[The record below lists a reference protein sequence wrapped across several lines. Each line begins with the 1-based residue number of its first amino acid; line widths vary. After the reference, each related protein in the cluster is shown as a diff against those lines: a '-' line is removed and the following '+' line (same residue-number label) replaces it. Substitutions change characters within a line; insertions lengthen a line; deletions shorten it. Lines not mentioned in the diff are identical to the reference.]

1 MSEST
6 IGRWL
11 LVAAGIV
18 VLATVGVGI
27 SLMGLPSAQRDQQ
40 LDHRRVRDLDRIVD
54 AVDSY
59 VKTRDS
65 LPPDLQILASQPGRS
80 LSIVD
85 PVDGSPYTYQVI
97 GERAFRLCAVF
108 ATDTA
113 TYREKDGPWIED
125 RWLHGSGRQCFDRKP
140 GDKSRKD

>member
-1 MSEST
+1 MSEGS

-18 VLATVGVGI
+18 VLATVVAGI
-27 SLMGLPSAQRDQQ
+27 SVMGLPSAQRDQQ
-40 LDHRRVRDLDRIVD
+40 LDQRRVQDLRRIVE

-59 VKTRDS
+59 VTTRNS
-65 LPPDLQILASQPGRS
+65 LPPNLQALARQPGRS

-85 PVDGSPYTYQVI
+85 PVDGSPYAYQVVDA
-97 GERAFRLCAVF
+97 RAFRLCAVF

-113 TYREKDGPWIED
+113 TYRQKDGPWIED
-125 RWLHGSGRQCFDRKP
+125 RWLHGAGRQCFDRKP
-140 GDKSRKD
+140 GDRPGKD